1 MLAIVAPG
9 QGAQTPGFLEPWLEL
24 PAFAARLSA
33 WSQVAGIDLVELGT
47 RGDADQIKDTAVA
60 QPLLVAAG
68 LGTLGEL
75 LGTAKDEDPTAP
87 GAGLLAG
94 HSVGELTAT
103 AAAGVLSAE
112 AAMAFVAARGRGM
125 AEASAVTPT
134 GMTAVLGGDRDAVLA
149 KLAQHG
155 LTPANDNGAGQIVAA
170 GTMEQLAALA
180 EDGPEKARLIPL
192 SVAGAFHTTHMAPA
206 VEQLATLAAT
216 LTPADPVT
224 TLLSNADGA
233 AVSTGQEVLD
243 RLVRQVSNPVRW
255 DLCMESMLSGGV
267 TGIIELLPGGT
278 LVGLAK
284 RSMRGVA
291 SIAVKTPDD
300 LDAARELLRSSRMSP
315 EGHPALDRRRP
326 RRLSA
331 LAATDRPASSPT
343 TRSASTST
351 PPTSGSAPGPVSPPG
366 ASRCRRRRSRTCR
379 SLPVARRSPQPAS
392 PRSRSAPSWW
402 PPAR

>member
-24 PAFAARLSA
+24 PAFAARLGA
-33 WSQVAGIDLVELGT
+33 WSEVAQIDLIELST
-47 RGDADQIKDTAVA
+47 KGDAEQIKDTAVA

-68 LGTLGEL
+68 LASLAEL
-75 LGTAKDEDPTAP
+75 LGTPADADPVADA
-87 GAGLLAG
+87 AGVLAG

-112 AAMAFVAARGRGM
+112 AAMTFVAARGRGM

-149 KLAQHG
+149 KLAEHG

-170 GTMEQLAALA
+170 GTLEQLAALA
-180 EDGPEKARLIPL
+180 ADGPEKARLIPL

-206 VEQLATLAAT
+206 VEQLAALAAG

-224 TLLSNADGA
+224 KLLSNADGQ
-233 AVSTGQEVLD
+233 AVATGAEVLD
-243 RLVRQVSNPVRW
+243 RLVKQVSNPVRW
-255 DLCMESMLSGGV
+255 DLCMESMLSLNV

-284 RSMRGVA
+284 RGMRGVA
-291 SIAVKTPDD
+291 SVAVKTPND
-300 LDAARELLRSSRMSP
+300 LAAARDLLP
-315 EGHPALDRRRP
+315 
-326 RRLSA
+326 
-331 LAATDRPASSPT
+331 
-343 TRSASTST
+343 
-351 PPTSGSAPGPVSPPG
+351 
-366 ASRCRRRRSRTCR
+366 
-379 SLPVARRSPQPAS
+379 
-392 PRSRSAPSWW
+392 
-402 PPAR
+402 